1 MKFEHDGPEL
11 DPTDLAILEQLQD
24 NCKLPLALIGD
35 RVGLG
40 ASAVMERIH
49 KLEDAKVI
57 RGYIALLDARFLGQG
72 IAAFIGVKS
81 GSPRAISAL
90 AREIEGLRD
99 VLECHHVTGEY
110 SLLLKAKTR
119 STGTLE
125 RLIDAIREMEGVTGT
140 ETMVVLS
147 TQTERVRLPLEVPD
161 MPETDRAR
169 RSGSTRIR
177 ATGG

>member
-1 MKFEHDGPEL
+1 MKFEHDPPEL
-11 DPTDLAILEQLQD
+11 DSIDLAILDQLQD
-24 NCKLPLALIGD
+24 NCKLPLAEIGN

-49 KLEDAKVI
+49 KLEGAKVI
-57 RGYIALLDARFLGQG
+57 RGYTALLDARALGRDV
-72 IAAFIGVKS
+72 AAFIGVTA

-110 SLLLKAKTR
+110 TLLLKAKTR

-125 RLIDAIREMEGVTGT
+125 HLIDAIREMDGVTGT

-161 MPETDRAR
+161 LPETHRGR